1 MPYFVIF
8 VFLIRATTLEGAID
22 GIRFYLEPDWSK
34 LKSIN
39 VRGELGIYCQK
50 NVRLIIFIHTTYY
63 TRFGLTP
70 PRKSSS
76 PWAPVL
82 AR

>member
-39 VRGELGIYCQK
+39 VRGGGDWEL
-50 NVRLIIFIHTTYY
+50 FIVEKMYD
-63 TRFGLTP
+63 
-70 PRKSSS
+70 
-76 PWAPVL
+76 
-82 AR
+82 